1 MLPTPS
7 HVASNPS
14 ILYYLLST
22 YLSPTSTSLLS
33 ANLPFVL
40 KSITLHQLL
49 KQHPGQNRSLYQY
62 TILLHGIAESIS
74 QISMAG
80 FLKTSTQ
87 ILRARPIFLT
97 RFVTQMLLLHKVQRM
112 KISRLKLICIAMIYS
127 LSQKKEKR

>member
-49 KQHPGQNRSLYQY
+49 KQPSSHPYLHKWITRINSLMQSK
-62 TILLHGIAESIS
+62 IAEERF
-74 QISMAG
+74 AG
-80 FLKTSTQ
+80 VCCM
-87 ILRARPIFLT
+87 RLT
-97 RFVTQMLLLHKVQRM
+97 IEQVDDVIGEWDVKW
-112 KISRLKLICIAMIYS
+112 A
-127 LSQKKEKR
+127 